1 MTLLFQE
8 DDCAPDAY
16 EYFCKKFKA
25 EVGIEFKDWKAGR
38 TNISE
43 DAPYETILQDDTY
56 KVSIDAGDPYWK
68 LYKIIS

>member
-1 MTLLFQE
+1 MTLLFQQ

-25 EVGIEFKDWKAGR
+25 EVGVDFQDWKAEK
-38 TNISE
+38 TSTSDEPYQVILE
-43 DAPYETILQDDTY
+43 DDSY
-56 KVSIDAGDPYWK
+56 KAECSADDPYWK

>member
-25 EVGIEFKDWKAGR
+25 EVGMEFQEWKIGKLIDDEYIISYENEMYLAE
-38 TNISE
+38 ISE
-43 DAPYETILQDDTY
+43 
-56 KVSIDAGDPYWK
+56 SDPYWK
-68 LYKIIS
+68 LYKK